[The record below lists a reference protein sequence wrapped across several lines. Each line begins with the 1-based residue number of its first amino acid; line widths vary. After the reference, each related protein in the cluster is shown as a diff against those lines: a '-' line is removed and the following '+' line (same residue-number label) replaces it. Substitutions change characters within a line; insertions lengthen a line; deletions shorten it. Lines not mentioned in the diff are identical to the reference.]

1 MMTIMKLMIGYAIT
15 ALLVLT
21 PVTDLRAQAE
31 RGASGAISARDMIE
45 IRVFREEDL
54 ATRAQLSPA
63 GTVTMPLIGAV
74 RLAGLDTDAA
84 AKLIEARLK
93 DGYLVKPQVS
103 VSIAERV
110 RRSVTV
116 LGQVRD
122 PGVFRLTADRP
133 LMLVEAVG
141 MAGGMTRIANA
152 KKVTLK
158 RGDGSPPQ
166 VINVKDITTGKTAD
180 VVLRD
185 GDVINVPEGWF

>member
-1 MMTIMKLMIGYAIT
+1 MIGYAIT
-15 ALLVLT
+15 VLLVLA
-21 PVTDLRAQAE
+21 PVAGLRAQDE

-74 RLAGLDTDAA
+74 RLAGLDTDKA

-93 DGYLVKPQVS
+93 DGYLVNPQVS
-103 VSIAERV
+103 VSIEERV

-122 PGVFRLTADRP
+122 PGVFRLAADRP
-133 LMLVEAVG
+133 LMLVEALG

-158 RGDGSPPQ
+158 RSDGSPPQ
-166 VINVKDITTGKTAD
+166 LLNVKNITTGKAAD